1 MYNELLKTILQY
13 MDNLMQDHIILY
25 FTLSVLWYLLGGI
38 DDPLMTLIVLHLIK
52 VISCFICKKDLEVN
66 SIVKIYVVIV
76 LGNILDNVFKLDSTS
91 LRMYLIIYYTYNT
104 MVDILNT
111 LSEDKR
117 FPIPNQLKKVL
128 EKMKKE

>member
-13 MDNLMQDHIILY
+13 VDKLMQDHIILY

-66 SIVKIYVVIV
+66 SVVKVYVVIV

>member
-13 MDNLMQDHIILY
+13 TDSLMQDHIILY
-25 FTLSVLWYLLGGI
+25 FTLSVLWYLLGGV

-66 SIVKIYVVIV
+66 SIVKVYVVIV

>member
-1 MYNELLKTILQY
+1 

>member
-13 MDNLMQDHIILY
+13 IDNLMQDHIILY

>member
-13 MDNLMQDHIILY
+13 IDKLMQDHIILY

-66 SIVKIYVVIV
+66 SVVKVYVVIV

>member
-13 MDNLMQDHIILY
+13 IDKLMQDHIILY

-66 SIVKIYVVIV
+66 SMVKVYVVIV

>member
-13 MDNLMQDHIILY
+13 IDNLMQDHIILY

-66 SIVKIYVVIV
+66 SIVKVYVVIV

>member
-66 SIVKIYVVIV
+66 SIVKVYVVIV

>member
-13 MDNLMQDHIILY
+13 VDKLMQDHIILY

-66 SIVKIYVVIV
+66 SVVKIYVVIV

>member
-1 MYNELLKTILQY
+1 MYNELLKTILHY
-13 MDNLMQDHIILY
+13 IDKLMQDHIILY

-66 SIVKIYVVIV
+66 SVVKVYVVIV

>member
-1 MYNELLKTILQY
+1 MYNELLKTSLQY
-13 MDNLMQDHIILY
+13 IDKLMQDHIILY

-66 SIVKIYVVIV
+66 SVVKVYVVIV

>member
-13 MDNLMQDHIILY
+13 IDKLMQDHIILY

-38 DDPLMTLIVLHLIK
+38 DDPLMTLIILHLIK

-66 SIVKIYVVIV
+66 SVVKVYVVIV

>member
-13 MDNLMQDHIILY
+13 IDKLMQDHIILY

-66 SIVKIYVVIV
+66 SIVKVYVVIV

>member
-13 MDNLMQDHIILY
+13 IDNLMQDHIILY

-76 LGNILDNVFKLDSTS
+76 LGNILDNIFKLDSTS

>member
-13 MDNLMQDHIILY
+13 VDKLMQDHIILY
-25 FTLSVLWYLLGGI
+25 FTLSVLCYLLGGI

-66 SIVKIYVVIV
+66 SIVKVYVVIV

>member
-13 MDNLMQDHIILY
+13 TDNLMQDHIILY
-25 FTLSVLWYLLGGI
+25 FTLSVLWYLLGGV

>member
-13 MDNLMQDHIILY
+13 ADSLMQDHIILY

>member
-13 MDNLMQDHIILY
+13 VDKLMQDHIILY

-66 SIVKIYVVIV
+66 SIVKVYVVIV